1 MLALRQETALTTNLV
16 RSRRR
21 WYTTGM
27 CGLAVV
33 GASGMIAPSVAVAA
47 PAALP
52 AGCVQGAGTQVTCT
66 FTSTGSAQ
74 SFTVPEGITSLAVT
88 ATGGRGGNGGQILG
102 GAAAVATGRLTVAA
116 GDALYIQVGGN
127 GDDDTGLAGYNG
139 GGAGG
144 AGAGGGGGASDVR
157 TGSGELADRQIVA
170 AGGGGAGDTYIGGV
184 GNLTPTGPDGQAGG
198 GGGGGGGATGA
209 TGGVGGN
216 GGSDPHGSPGEAG
229 VGGAAAGA
237 SGGGGGG
244 WFGGGGGAVNYGG
257 GGGGGGSSYAPGGT
271 FAAAAADVAPTVIIT
286 YGQDS
291 GTGSLG
297 NLFGSS

>member
-1 MLALRQETALTTNLV
+1 MTTNLT

-27 CGLAVV
+27 CGLAVI
-33 GASGMIAPSVAVAA
+33 GASGLLAPSVAVAA

-66 FTSTGSAQ
+66 FTFTGSAQ
-74 SFTVPEGITSLAVT
+74 SFTVPEGITSLSVT
-88 ATGGRGGNGGQILG
+88 ATGGRGGNSAGPLAG
-102 GAAAVATGRLTVAA
+102 GAAAVATGQLTVAA

-127 GDDDTGLAGYNG
+127 GGDGTGAAGYNG

-144 AGAGGGGGASDVR
+144 EGASGGGGASDVR

-170 AGGGGAGDTYIGGV
+170 SGGGGAGDTYIGGG
-184 GNLTPTGPDGQAGG
+184 GNLMGSAGQAGG
-198 GGGGGGGATGA
+198 GGGGGGGATDSA
-209 TGGVGGN
+209 GGVGGN
-216 GGSDPHGSPGEAG
+216 GGTDPHGSPGEAG

-244 WFGGGGGAVNYGG
+244 WFGGGGGADNYGG

-271 FAAAAADVAPTVIIT
+271 FAPAAADAAPTVIIT
-286 YGQDS
+286 YGQGS

>member
-1 MLALRQETALTTNLV
+1 MTTNLD

-27 CGLAVV
+27 CGLAVI
-33 GASGMIAPSVAVAA
+33 GASGLLAPSVAVAA

-66 FTSTGSAQ
+66 FTFTGSAQ
-74 SFTVPEGITSLAVT
+74 SFTVPDGITSLAVT
-88 ATGGRGGNGGQILG
+88 ATGGRGGNSSGTNDAILG
-102 GAAAVATGRLTVAA
+102 GPAAVASGQLTVAA

-127 GDDDTGLAGYNG
+127 GGDGTGAAGYNG

-144 AGAGGGGGASDVR
+144 EVSGGGGGASDVR

-170 AGGGGAGDTYIGGV
+170 SGGGGAGDTYIGGG
-184 GNLTPTGPDGQAGG
+184 GNLMGSAGQAGG
-198 GGGGGGGATGA
+198 GGGGGGGATD
-209 TGGVGGN
+209 TGGGIGGN
-216 GGSDPHGSPGEAG
+216 GGTDPHGSPGEAG

-237 SGGGGGG
+237 GGGGGGG
-244 WFGGGGGAVNYGG
+244 WFGGGGGADNYGG

-271 FAAAAADVAPTVIIT
+271 FAAAAADAAPTVIIT
-286 YGQDS
+286 YGQGS

>member
-1 MLALRQETALTTNLV
+1 
-16 RSRRR
+16 
-21 WYTTGM
+21 M
-27 CGLAVV
+27 CGLAVI
-33 GASGMIAPSVAVAA
+33 GASGLLAPSVAVAA

-66 FTSTGSAQ
+66 FTFTGTAQ
-74 SFTVPEGITSLAVT
+74 SFTVPDGVTSLAVT
-88 ATGGRGGNGGQILG
+88 ATGGRGGNSSGNIDAILG
-102 GAAAVATGRLTVAA
+102 GPAAVATGQLTVAA

-127 GDDDTGLAGYNG
+127 GGDGTGVAGYNG

-144 AGAGGGGGASDVR
+144 DGVSGGGGGASDVR

-170 AGGGGAGDTYIGGV
+170 SGGGGAGDTYIGGA
-184 GNLTPTGPDGQAGG
+184 GNLMGPAGSAGG
-198 GGGGGGGATGA
+198 GGGGGGGATDTA
-209 TGGVGGN
+209 GGVGGN
-216 GGSDPHGSPGEAG
+216 GGTDPHGSPGEAG

-237 SGGGGGG
+237 GGGGGG
-244 WFGGGGGAVNYGG
+244 GLFGGGGGADNYGG

-271 FAAAAADVAPTVIIT
+271 FAAAAVDAAPTVIIT
-286 YGQDS
+286 YGQGS

>member
-1 MLALRQETALTTNLV
+1 MTTNLV

-27 CGLAVV
+27 CGLAVI
-33 GASGMIAPSVAVAA
+33 GASGLLAPSVAAAA

-52 AGCVQGAGTQVTCT
+52 AGCMQGAGTQVTCT
-66 FTSTGSAQ
+66 FTFTGNAQ

-88 ATGGRGGNGGQILG
+88 ATGGRGGNSTGSNGAILG
-102 GAAAVATGRLTVAA
+102 GLAAVATGQLTVAA

-127 GDDDTGLAGYNG
+127 GGDGDGEAGYNG
-139 GGAGG
+139 GGGG
-144 AGAGGGGGASDVR
+144 GTGASGGGGASDVR
-157 TGSGELADRQIVA
+157 TGTGELADRKIVA
-170 AGGGGAGDTYIGGV
+170 SGGGGAGDTYIGGA
-184 GNLTPTGPDGQAGG
+184 GNNLMGAVGQAGG
-198 GGGGGGGATGA
+198 GGGGGGGATD
-209 TGGVGGN
+209 TVGGPGGN

-229 VGGAAAGA
+229 VGGAGA
-237 SGGGGGG
+237 VTGGGGGGG
-244 WFGGGGGAVNYGG
+244 WFGGGGGTENLGG

-271 FAAAAADVAPTVIIT
+271 FSVAGADAVSSVVIT
-286 YGQDS
+286 YGAGS

>member
-1 MLALRQETALTTNLV
+1 MTTTLV

-33 GASGMIAPSVAVAA
+33 GASGLLAPSVAVAA

-52 AGCVQGAGTQVTCT
+52 AGCVQGVGTQVTCT
-66 FTSTGSAQ
+66 FTFTGSAQ

-88 ATGGRGGNGGQILG
+88 ATGGRGGNSETILG
-102 GAAAVATGRLTVAA
+102 GAAAVATGQLTVAA

-127 GDDDTGLAGYNG
+127 GGDGDGQAGYNG
-139 GGAGG
+139 GGVGG
-144 AGAGGGGGASDVR
+144 TGASGGGGASDVR
-157 TGSGELADRQIVA
+157 TGTGELADRQIVA
-170 AGGGGAGDTYIGGV
+170 AGGGGAGDTYIGGA
-184 GNLTPTGPDGQAGG
+184 GNLAPTGPAGQAGG
-198 GGGGGGGATGA
+198 GGGGGGGATDVA
-209 TGGVGGN
+209 GGLGGN
-216 GGSDPHGSPGEAG
+216 GGTDPHGSPGEAG
-229 VGGAAAGA
+229 VGGAGAGTG
-237 SGGGGGG
+237 GGGGGG
-244 WFGGGGGAVNYGG
+244 WFGGGGGAENLGG

-271 FAAAAADVAPTVIIT
+271 FSAGGADAVPSVVIT
-286 YGQDS
+286 YGAGS